1 MATTRTVGI
10 TAIPHPMGKYAWEH
24 VVISIDG
31 VASPGQWRR
40 GTWQLP
46 PDRPVTIA
54 VAMQTT
60 GSGRLHA
67 LAEYLLP
74 PGGDVELEYLAP
86 AFWTAPG
93 ALGPA
98 GTVQRQ
104 GTSAYTNWVVFAGI
118 GAVLLAAIALG
129 IAIPLIYAL

>member
-1 MATTRTVGI
+1 
-10 TAIPHPMGKYAWEH
+10 MGRYAWQRP
-24 VVISIDG
+24 VIWLDG
-31 VASPGQWRR
+31 APQPGEWRR
-40 GTWQLP
+40 GQWQLP
-46 PDRPVTIA
+46 ADHTVRIA
-54 VAMQTT
+54 VAYQGT
-60 GSGRLHA
+60 GAGSFQG
-67 LAEYLLP
+67 LAEYVLP

-104 GTSAYTNWVVFAGI
+104 GTSAYANWVVFAGI